1 MMHWLLILPVAVC
14 LLLWWVGANHAHST
28 ALSWVGAAGLGV
40 LGLAMLTDAALQIS
54 PVSGMQSLGIAE
66 LIIGALSLI
75 GSLIASVSI
84 FLKSRRSVA
93 SKAEN
98 V

>member
-1 MMHWLLILPVAVC
+1 MHWVLILPVVFC
-14 LLLWWVGANHAHST
+14 FVLWWVGVNLVHSKP
-28 ALSWVGAAGLGV
+28 LSWIGAAGLGT
-40 LGLAMLTDAALQIS
+40 LGLAILVEMAFGIS
-54 PVSGMQSLGIAE
+54 PISGMQSLVIAE
-66 LIIGALSLI
+66 LIIGALSLT
-75 GSLIASVSI
+75 GSLIASLSI